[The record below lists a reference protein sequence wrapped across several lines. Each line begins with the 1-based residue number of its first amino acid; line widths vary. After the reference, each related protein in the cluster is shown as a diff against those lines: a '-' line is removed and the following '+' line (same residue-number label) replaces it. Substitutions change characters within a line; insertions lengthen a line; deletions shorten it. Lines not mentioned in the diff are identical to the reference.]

1 VTFSAYVHLLFVSIV
16 QASYCLRCS

>member
-1 VTFSAYVHLLFVSIV
+1 VTFSAYVYFLFVSIV